1 MTTSISTKSSQ
12 RLVIVLAITTTV
24 LTLGLVGLGST
35 VRVTNSGMGCPSWPL
50 CYGQLGPIYRFHTIL
65 EESHRYLA
73 ATVSAFVVA
82 TLLAS
87 RTTPKLKLT
96 RRWSEISAG
105 LVLLQVLLGGLT
117 VLAKNAPWTVSLHLI
132 VGLIF
137 LASTTT
143 TATFA
148 VIERR
153 FESLSSISRIW
164 GIGACIGVLLIFIS
178 GTTVV
183 LSNSG
188 PSCTTWPICTPGN
201 PVTPAFIALTHRVI
215 VLISTTFVGIF
226 LYKGWRHST
235 RSWRK
240 RTKWM
245 ILDLLAVI
253 AVGALVAI
261 SRSAPFW
268 ADLHLI
274 VATIFWM
281 LLVVQVITHGVE
293 PRTSRQ
299 SNSSVTQ
306 TTNQASR

>member
-1 MTTSISTKSSQ
+1 MTLHASVKPSQ
-12 RLVIVLAITTTV
+12 RLVIVLATV
-24 LTLGLVGLGST
+24 TAIITLGLVGLGST

-50 CYGQLGPIYRFHTIL
+50 CYGQLGPIYSFHAIL

-73 ATVSAFVVA
+73 ATVSVFVVA
-82 TLLAS
+82 TLLAT
-87 RTTPKLKLT
+87 RKTPKLKLT
-96 RRWSEISAG
+96 RLWSTISAG

-117 VLAKNAPWTVSLHLI
+117 VLAKNAPWTVSVHLI

-148 VIERR
+148 VIEQR
-153 FESLSSISRIW
+153 FKSLSNISRTW
-164 GIGACIGVLLIFIS
+164 GVGACIGVLAIFIS

-188 PSCTTWPICTPGN
+188 PSCTTWPVCTPGN
-201 PVTPAFIALTHRVI
+201 PVLSPLIALTHRAI
-215 VLISTTFVGIF
+215 VLISTALTGTF

-235 RSWRK
+235 RSWRN
-240 RTKWM
+240 RSKWM
-245 ILDLLAVI
+245 ILDLLAII

-274 VATIFWM
+274 VAAIYWM
-281 LLVVQVITHGVE
+281 LLVVQVITLGVE
-293 PRTSRQ
+293 PRTSWRN
-299 SNSSVTQ
+299 NSSATL
-306 TTNQASR
+306 TTDRAIT